1 MCPHDPQWGLVN
13 NSRRWLV
20 SRKLS
25 PFHLSLTVVCYVRRG
40 CRAFQLE
47 SLRAYEKFKKSL
59 SFLVWP
65 WLNNC
70 LLFLS
75 FSPAPPRWGIG
86 VRETNGVIEIE
97 VENDGMERE
106 KKGACYF
113 LFEWVDTKSIQLVFH
128 DLAIKVMKSCAVY
141 ITDHM

>member
-1 MCPHDPQWGLVN
+1 MK
-13 NSRRWLV
+13 NS
-20 SRKLS
+20 KKACLS
-25 PFHLSLTVVCYVRRG
+25 SFDRDSTIVY
-40 CRAFQLE
+40 F
-47 SLRAYEKFKKSL
+47 YL
-59 SFLVWP
+59 SFL
-65 WLNNC
+65 
-70 LLFLS
+70 F